1 MTIADLTPL
10 QGGPFSW
17 DVPGV
22 EYLFRVMSTIVVV
35 LRPYFGWYERK
46 SAACFLHVFFFHP
59 GKPSRTPADEGRTTR
74 GIGDITLNTYG
85 VETPGSVLQP
95 QRRGKDHPIK
105 ALSSKRLYG
114 SPTPVGA

>member
-1 MTIADLTPL
+1 MTTRSVGAPEETRKRGFIQYSVLMTIADLTPL

-74 GIGDITLNTYG
+74 GDRGHHAKHL
-85 VETPGSVLQP
+85 
-95 QRRGKDHPIK
+95 RR
-105 ALSSKRLYG
+105 
-114 SPTPVGA
+114 

>member
-46 SAACFLHVFFFHP
+46 SPLAFSMYSSSILANRLEP
-59 GKPSRTPADEGRTTR
+59 QPTKDERRG